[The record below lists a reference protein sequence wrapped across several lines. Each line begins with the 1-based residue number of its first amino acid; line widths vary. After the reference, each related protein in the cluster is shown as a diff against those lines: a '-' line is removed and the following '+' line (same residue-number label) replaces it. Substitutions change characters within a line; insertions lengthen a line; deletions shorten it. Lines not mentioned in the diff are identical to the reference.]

1 MIAQPLYIILPIV
14 FLFMVFFV
22 GSYVFMMLG
31 IMRADQNDVE
41 SRKKQGYNKDI
52 IPKKI
57 ALEENEEKTNN
68 EEVKNKTKET

>member
-1 MIAQPLYIILPIV
+1 MSLYVLLPLA
-14 FLFMVFFV
+14 FAFMVFFV
-22 GSYVFMMLG
+22 GGYVFMMLG

-57 ALEENEEKTNN
+57 VSEEDE
-68 EEVKNKTKET
+68 TKEMIEAK